1 MKFRVTGCNRDSGAR
16 MTLEFEADNRAA
28 AERKAVQSG
37 MSVNHIQD
45 ITEHEEGDEPAARP
59 RSSHRGE
66 DLGGGGSKL
75 LAMLIFLIVAAGIVW
90 FFWPKIR
97 PLLGR

>member
-1 MKFRVTGCNRDSGAR
+1 MKFRVTGSNRDTGAR

-45 ITEHEEGDEPAARP
+45 ITEHEEGDEPARP
-59 RSSHRGE
+59 RSSRRGE
-66 DLGGGGSKL
+66 DVGGGSKL
-75 LAMLIFLIVAAGIVW
+75 LAMLIFLIVAAGLVY

-97 PLLGR
+97 PLIGR